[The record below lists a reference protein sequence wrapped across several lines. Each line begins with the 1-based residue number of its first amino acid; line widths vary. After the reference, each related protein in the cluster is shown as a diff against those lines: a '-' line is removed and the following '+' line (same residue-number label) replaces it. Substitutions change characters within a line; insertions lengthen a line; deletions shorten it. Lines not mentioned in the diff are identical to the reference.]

1 MNQVNLIGNLT
12 RDPEMRTIPSGA
24 NVCNFTIAVNRRR
37 GAGGSGNQPEADF
50 FRIAAWGATGENC
63 NKYLKKGS
71 KVAVTGTVSA
81 RAYLDN
87 DGNPRASLEVSTI
100 DVEFLSSRND
110 STQDNYPDNSAN
122 QESNGFTEVEATELP
137 F

>member
-37 GAGGSGNQPEADF
+37 SSSGSNNQPEADF

-100 DVEFLSSRND
+100 DVEFLSARGEVSQD
-110 STQDNYPDNSAN
+110 SYNDNSS
-122 QESNGFTEVEATELP
+122 QSSNGFTEVEATDLP

>member
-1 MNQVNLIGNLT
+1 MNQVILIGNLT

-37 GAGGSGNQPEADF
+37 SSSSSGNQPEADF

-63 NKYLKKGS
+63 NKYLRKGS

-100 DVEFLSSRND
+100 DVEFLSSRSETSQD
-110 STQDNYPDNSAN
+110 SFNESSA
-122 QESNGFTEVEATELP
+122 QTSNGFTEVEVTDLP